1 MLNFMEILLHQ
12 NYRRMHPKY
21 NMVIISQ
28 RSCMIKII
36 MKLVWCQSKRR
47 ELFWMGYLTCHR
59 INTILFRLSVRMWR
73 NYWYIFGDLYLSWK
87 WNGQPG
93 HCGTEPLLQEGRD
106 LLPVASVLKAYLP
119 DSNVNHVESRPY
131 LLSELR
137 GHVTSLTLALWI
149 SQR

>member
-1 MLNFMEILLHQ
+1 MEILLHQ
-12 NYRRMHPKY
+12 KYRKMNPKY
-21 NMVIISQ
+21 NLVIISQ
-28 RSCMIKII
+28 RSCTIKII

-59 INTILFRLSVRMWR
+59 VNTILFRLSVRMWR
-73 NYWYIFGDLYLSWK
+73 NYWYIFGALYPSWK

-93 HCGTEPLLQEGRD
+93 HCGTEPL
-106 LLPVASVLKAYLP
+106 PVASALKAYLP

-131 LLSELR
+131 LLNELR
-137 GHVTSLTLALWI
+137 GHMTSLTLALWI